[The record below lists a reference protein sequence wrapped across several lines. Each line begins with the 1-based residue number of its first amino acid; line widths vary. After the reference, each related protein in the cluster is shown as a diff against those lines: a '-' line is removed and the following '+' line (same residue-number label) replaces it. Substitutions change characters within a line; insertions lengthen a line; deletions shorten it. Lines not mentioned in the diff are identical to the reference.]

1 MNLTKSTSRLMILR
15 SPQVTIR
22 HYCKEEK
29 PPSIAVS
36 SKVPPVKSKE
46 EKLSE
51 FDSYEKWLKSVQSS
65 LQKDAK
71 SKLKH
76 LQETVANY
84 PIKESVKTQVDHL
97 KDSFVTWRLGQA
109 HNEEWYAE
117 RLSFWMKRY
126 ENFVGLTEVK
136 ASQALVVKEVRM
148 FQN

>member
-1 MNLTKSTSRLMILR
+1 MILR

-29 PPSIAVS
+29 PPSIAAS